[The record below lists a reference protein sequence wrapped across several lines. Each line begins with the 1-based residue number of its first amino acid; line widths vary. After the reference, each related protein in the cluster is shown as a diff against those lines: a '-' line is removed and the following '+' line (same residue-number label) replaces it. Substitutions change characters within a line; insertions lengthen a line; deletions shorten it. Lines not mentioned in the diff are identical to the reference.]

1 MALDGCVRPRRGG
14 DSVFGA
20 CGCVVAVV
28 REMTRVIGNTH
39 IDRWTVSVNGAD
51 RMLTQQEDQLFRILL
66 ANQGVF
72 VTREIVEA
80 EMSRATR
87 DGVSG
92 KSVDILLHRVR
103 RKLELLGSDI
113 RIETRTRVG
122 WRIANPMTQVVYSMS
137 PLQAEAIE
145 MCIEFATKNNK
156 RIAEIARSA
165 L

>member
-1 MALDGCVRPRRGG
+1 MSRI
-14 DSVFGA
+14 
-20 CGCVVAVV
+20 
-28 REMTRVIGNTH
+28 IGNTT
-39 IDRWTVSVNGAD
+39 IERWSVAVAGNAKL
-51 RMLTQQEDQLFRILL
+51 LTHQEEQLFRLL
-66 ANQGVF
+66 LSNQGVF
-72 VTREIVEA
+72 VTRETVEA

-87 DGVSG
+87 DGISG

-113 RIETRTRVG
+113 LIETRTRVG

-145 MCIEFATKNNK
+145 MCIEFATKNNR

>member
-1 MALDGCVRPRRGG
+1 
-14 DSVFGA
+14 
-20 CGCVVAVV
+20 
-28 REMTRVIGNTH
+28 MTRVIGNTH
-39 IDRWTVSVNGAD
+39 IDRWTVTVNGAD

-72 VTREIVEA
+72 VTRETVEA

-87 DGVSG
+87 DGISG

-113 RIETRTRVG
+113 LIETRTRVG

-137 PLQAEAIE
+137 PLQADAIE